1 MSDANGKHAPI
12 GSIVTSLVD
21 VNSDNGV
28 RSPEYSYK
36 GYLYC
41 DGRELLIRDY
51 PQLYAA
57 VRNTYGGN
65 TQVTKTQSSNPGG
78 IRRSYWINNKLFFNL
93 YYDPAVNSTVKLPYP
108 YGTNFR
114 ITTAGT
120 GRGSFPDGIFALN
133 TFYSLVAPTENV
145 SAFLPIDGTAFAYEV
160 QFPSSVNPA
169 TLNQAGSTL
178 DFTQGGVTHPNI
190 IFAKQFNLRDYP
202 YNIGNFRL
210 PDYRDRVIVGYGAV
224 DGLGSPTVENALVN
238 AVGQKGGIWFI
249 SKNNLLDGG
258 VFFTVGNVKTRGYTN
273 ITADITSFLTGNVQF
288 TFGPLDDYIFSRPV
302 EHFHYLLSSEPN
314 ESFLVEFSGVPADQY
329 AVAYSKTRANVVPFE
344 PANPGGL
351 PLGHAHGLVGYSL
364 NDPKLATIGNSAGIG
379 ATDAEGNYRIT
390 SSPSVSV
397 TSITYDAG
405 NNVCIVTTATNHNL
419 SAGNFVTITGATP
432 SQYSGSF
439 QVLSSGLL
447 QQSFQYR
454 PTSAP
459 TSSPAGGLITARL
472 AAGTFEEVV
481 VTPNPIAYVVDA
493 STVIGGK
500 EQTFDIPGVGV
511 VFDSDTLTSPG
522 TINTTPIP
530 ASTGEVKRVEINLIG
545 PGGGGADS
553 NSDGGTGGFA
563 FATFNVDGNEYTIY
577 AYGGGGGRSGNSGGT
592 GGSGGTF
599 LVPASLIALGDTV
612 VEFAGSNGASGQS
625 GGGAGSSTS
634 TTTGGGLAGVS
645 GSGGTGRSA
654 SFTVTSNDPT
664 ATYTSSGTWTLP
676 ASSPGEISTTVTV
689 RAVGGGGGSGNP
701 NANSGCEGTGAIGGS
716 GNDGAIVTAT
726 LTQLPST
733 LSFTIGRAGAQ
744 GFNNRDGNIDGTGY
758 EAGPAAGGSGSSFG
772 GSGGTGAWGNGAT
785 GGGGGGSTGVF
796 FNGANA
802 IIGAGGGG
810 GGGGSGGG
818 YNGGGTTDGCYAG
831 GNGQVA
837 VTDLTAMTSAM
848 DFKNGGAGTTGGCS
862 AGGGGGG
869 GGGAGPTDVASGGV
883 AGQAGVGHN
892 GNGGGTGGRRGNSA
906 YRSDYCNATGGSSA
920 GRGPNLDGY
929 VQIDVARTF
938 LNYGPTGGAGGQ
950 GGSLNL
956 TIKGRNIAVTAG
968 LQNAGNGGGSGSAGN
983 NGFVEVRY
991 VGLEGGGTETGE
1003 PTVPFARFY
1012 DCDASG
1018 NPQGGPRNDQA
1029 WQSSTFDGMIPVS
1042 PGLGTNATNKFSM
1055 IVGAGA
1061 PTYGGFSNRY
1071 LPFTGGPDNREYI
1084 IGPFDLTGVNRIRF
1098 TAIKGTNFN
1107 GGATPEEDLILYW
1120 RNSGSNTVNL
1130 LNTVVSS
1137 TVTSG
1142 SWQEYFINLEE
1153 GSNARGT
1160 SVELILRQ
1168 TRPQNQDDNN
1178 VVTEDNYG
1186 ISMITFFYASRTVQ
1200 QFTPGDGTTIS
1211 GIDAVTRNVS
1221 AIASGIV
1228 SSDGQFV
1235 MSSSTPVS
1243 TTALVVPE
1251 TDIPL
1256 ITRYHR
1262 VKYLIK
1268 AI

>member
-12 GSIVTSLVD
+12 GSIVASLVD
-21 VNSDNGV
+21 VNSNSGV

-41 DGRELLIRDY
+41 DGRTLNIRDY

-65 TQVTKTQSSNPGG
+65 AQVTKTQSSNPGG
-78 IRRSYWINNKLFFNL
+78 IRRSYWINNKLFLNL
-93 YYDPAVNSTVKLPYP
+93 YYDPSVNSTVKLPYP

-120 GRGSFPDGIFALN
+120 GRGSFPDGIFVNN
-133 TFYSLVAPTENV
+133 TFYQLKAPTENV
-145 SAFLPIDGTAFAYEV
+145 SAFLPVDGTVFAYEV
-160 QFPSSVNPA
+160 VFPSGVNPA
-169 TLNQAGSTL
+169 TLNQSGSTL
-178 DFTQGGVTHPNI
+178 NFTQGGVIHPNI
-190 IFAKQFNLRDYP
+190 IFAKQFALRDYP
-202 YNIGNFRL
+202 YNVGTFNL
-210 PDYRDRVIVGYGAV
+210 PDYRDRVIVGYGSV
-224 DGLGSPTVENALVN
+224 DGLGSPTVENALAN
-238 AVGQKGGIWFI
+238 TVGQKGGKWFI

-258 VFFTVGNVKTRGYTN
+258 VFFSVGNVKTRGYSN
-273 ITADITSFLTGNVQF
+273 ITSDITSFLTGNVQY
-288 TFGPLDDYIFSRPV
+288 TFGPLDDYVFARPV
-302 EHFHYLLSSEPN
+302 EHFHYVLSSEPN

-329 AVAYSKTRANVVPFE
+329 AVAYTKTRANIIPFE
-344 PANPGGL
+344 PAVTGGI
-351 PLGHAHGLVGYSL
+351 PYGHAHGLVGSSL
-364 NDPKLATIGNSAGIG
+364 NDPKLASIGNTSGIG
-379 ATDAEGNYRIT
+379 AQDVSGNYLVT
-390 SSPSVSV
+390 SSPAISV
-397 TSITYDAG
+397 TSITYDSV
-405 NNVCIVTTATNHNL
+405 NNVCIVTTATNHGF
-419 SAGNFVTITGATP
+419 SAGNYVTITGATP

-447 QQSFQYR
+447 AQSFRYT

-459 TSSPAGGLITARL
+459 TSSPAGGVSIVRL
-472 AAGTFEEVV
+472 AAGTFEEVQ

-493 STVIGGK
+493 ATIIGGK
-500 EQTFDIPGVGV
+500 EQSFDIPGTGV
-511 VFDSDTLTSPG
+511 VFSSRNLSSPG
-522 TINTTPIP
+522 TINTNPVPP
-530 ASTGEVKRVEINLIG
+530 ATGEVKRVEINLIG

-553 NSDGGTGGFA
+553 NTDGGTGGFA
-563 FATFNVDGNEYTIY
+563 FATFNVDGTEYTIY
-577 AYGGGGGRSGNSGGT
+577 AYGGGGGRSGNSGG
-592 GGSGGTF
+592 SGGTGGTY
-599 LVPASLIALGDTV
+599 LVPAALIALGDTV
-612 VEFAGSNGASGQS
+612 VEFAGSNGANGQS

-634 TTTGGGLAGVS
+634 TATGGGLAGVS
-645 GSGGTGRSA
+645 GTGGTGRSA
-654 SFTVTSNDPT
+654 SFTTVSNDPT
-664 ATYTSSGTWTLP
+664 QTYTSSGTWNLP
-676 ASSPGEISTTVTV
+676 AGGPGAISTTVTV
-689 RAVGGGGGSGNP
+689 RACGAGGGNGNP

-716 GNDGAIVTAT
+716 ANDGALITAT
-726 LTQLPST
+726 LTQLPSS
-733 LSFTIGRAGAQ
+733 LSFTIGQPGQQ
-744 GFNNRDGNIDGTGY
+744 GFNNRDGNIDGAGN
-758 EAGPAAGGSGSSFG
+758 ESGPAAGGSGASFG

-818 YNGGGTTDGCYAG
+818 YNGAGTTDGCYAG
-831 GNGQVA
+831 GTAGQATTNLVA
-837 VTDLTAMTSAM
+837 MSSAM
-848 DFKNGGAGTTGGCS
+848 DFNNGGSGTTGGCS

-869 GGGAGPTDVASGGV
+869 GGGCGPTTVANGGV

-892 GNGGGTGGRRGNSA
+892 GNGGGTGGTRGNSA
-906 YRSDYCNATGGSSA
+906 YRSDFCNASWSAGGRGGGS
-920 GRGPNLDGY
+920 DGY

-938 LNYGPTGGAGGQ
+938 LSYGPTGGGGGQ

-956 TIKGRNIAVTAG
+956 TIKGRNISVTAG
-968 LQNAGNGGGSGSAGN
+968 LQGAGGGGGTGTAGN

-1012 DCDASG
+1012 DCNAAG
-1018 NPQGGPRNDQA
+1018 VPQGGPRNDQA
-1029 WQSSTFDGMIPVS
+1029 WQSSSFDGMIPVS

-1055 IVGAGA
+1055 ITSAGL
-1061 PTYGGFSNRY
+1061 PTYGGLANRY
-1071 LPFTGGPDNREYI
+1071 LPFTGGPGNREYI
-1084 IGPFDLTGVNRIRF
+1084 IGPLDLTGVNRIRF

-1107 GGATPEEDLILYW
+1107 GGASPEEDLILYW
-1120 RNSGSNTVNL
+1120 RNAGSNTVNL

-1137 TVTSG
+1137 TVPSG
-1142 SWQEYFINLEE
+1142 SWQEYSINLEE
-1153 GSNARGT
+1153 GSTARGA

-1168 TRPQNQDDNN
+1168 TRPQNQDDNS

-1186 ISMITFFYASRTVQ
+1186 VSMITLFYDTRTELV
-1200 QFTPGDGTTIS
+1200 FTPGNGSTLAN
-1211 GIDAVTRNVS
+1211 IDSVTRNIS
-1221 AIASGIV
+1221 AIQSGIV
-1228 SSDGQFV
+1228 TTDGTFE

-1251 TDIPL
+1251 NDIPL